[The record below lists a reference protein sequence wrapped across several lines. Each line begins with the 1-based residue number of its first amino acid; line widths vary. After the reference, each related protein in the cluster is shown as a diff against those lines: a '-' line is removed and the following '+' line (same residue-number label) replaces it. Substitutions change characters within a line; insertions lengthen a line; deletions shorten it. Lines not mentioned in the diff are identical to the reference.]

1 LRSLLFPKAFS
12 GLVRRLLRSVQHKC
26 KSAEVFL
33 MKARSRPGR
42 SIFFGYM
49 AFAYVAIFMAVPLVS
64 ALEPASAGRSAASGS
79 SVPPSAPPA
88 ESRPNPSASAGN
100 SAAAA
105 MAAAI
110 PERASPPDFQQADRN
125 HDGLVDKSEA
135 GAVPG
140 LSANFER
147 ADANKDGK
155 LDRDEFERGGQVID
169 APK

>member
-1 LRSLLFPKAFS
+1 
-12 GLVRRLLRSVQHKC
+12 
-26 KSAEVFL
+26 
-33 MKARSRPGR
+33 MKARSRPGL
-42 SIFFGYM
+42 SIFLGYM
-49 AFAYVAIFMAVPLVS
+49 AFAYVALFMAVPLVS
-64 ALEPASAGRSAASGS
+64 ALEPASAGRSSPKADPGASAGNSAA
-79 SVPPSAPPA
+79 
-88 ESRPNPSASAGN
+88 PSASAGN

-110 PERASPPDFQQADRN
+110 PEHSAPPNFQQADRN
-125 HDGLVDKSEA
+125 HDGRVDKSEA

-169 APK
+169 TPK